1 MPNTQLQNANQLLSD
16 PDSAIVVGR
25 NMPDTLSQDVGW
37 QKTQQV
43 IFYCTLVLLFAVFFI
58 SRSHNIIWGDTL
70 SLRGNEFDSYRDT
83 ATIYSHITAQH
94 PFPLYYRVTQLLVG
108 IFGYSDTVIRLFPY
122 ATTLLSFA
130 VFFWLLDRR
139 YSLTAA
145 TAWAVLLIFSP
156 IHLLYSA
163 NARSYAISFFL
174 TGLFCLILAE
184 YFHRQRLDRRQI
196 IGLCASGGLAVISHS
211 STIIPLGVSLV
222 FFLLMTL
229 CRKKLPVSVYAF
241 MGVAMT
247 SMALVALPILSRRL
261 AAADFNLGRAT
272 LPIFGVVNEVGLPL
286 FLFSTVYGAYL
297 CAKHRRMDVLYFLG
311 VIVLSFAAILLL
323 GTLDPKVE
331 NRYLYV
337 TLSCFF
343 FIGAFCVEDLV
354 ARFKT
359 RAEQTLMTVALS
371 GVLVAANA
379 FQLVDFYRDGDRY
392 NYKAAVRYVEAKA
405 GMEDLLL
412 SSELPFVPDA
422 PRLTMYT
429 AHLPVRVFQKAEGK
443 IRDETYAGLE
453 DYLDTSRMCLKKGNL
468 WYIMREGE
476 AFCPEGDQT
485 IFCRTSHKVKSIGIQ
500 RYDHHRWYLDIYKSD
515 LPACQS

>member
-1 MPNTQLQNANQLLSD
+1 MHDTQSQNANRLLSD

-37 QKTQQV
+37 QKSQPV
-43 IFYCTLVLLFAVFFI
+43 IFYCILVLLFAIFFI

-83 ATIYSHITAQH
+83 ATAYSHITAKH

-130 VFFWLLDRR
+130 VFFWMLDRR

-174 TGLFCLILAE
+174 TGLFCLLLAE
-184 YFHRQRLDRRQI
+184 YFRRERLDRRQI

-247 SMALVALPILSRRL
+247 SMALVALPVLSRRL

-286 FLFSTVYGAYL
+286 FLFSIVYGVYL
-297 CAKHRRMDVLYFLG
+297 SAKHRRMDVPLFSRG
-311 VIVLSFAAILLL
+311 
-323 GTLDPKVE
+323 
-331 NRYLYV
+331 NR
-337 TLSCFF
+337 
-343 FIGAFCVEDLV
+343 A
-354 ARFKT
+354 
-359 RAEQTLMTVALS
+359 
-371 GVLVAANA
+371 
-379 FQLVDFYRDGDRY
+379 
-392 NYKAAVRYVEAKA
+392 
-405 GMEDLLL
+405 
-412 SSELPFVPDA
+412 
-422 PRLTMYT
+422 
-429 AHLPVRVFQKAEGK
+429 
-443 IRDETYAGLE
+443 
-453 DYLDTSRMCLKKGNL
+453 
-468 WYIMREGE
+468 
-476 AFCPEGDQT
+476 
-485 IFCRTSHKVKSIGIQ
+485 
-500 RYDHHRWYLDIYKSD
+500 
-515 LPACQS
+515 